1 MTSSDSAQPTD
12 ASKSPTLL
20 PLWDS
25 EQRQKALQQAPEGKL
40 FPVRGKVHKVLGPM
54 LEATGLDSS
63 IGHACRV
70 HCSSGHSIEAEMI
83 GFRGEFTLLMPV
95 GSTRG
100 IAPGDAITPMAATP
114 SIHVGQ
120 HLLGRVLDGMGKPMD
135 RQDTTAQA
143 SQPQALPESVAHP
156 LHGERLN
163 PFFRHIIDTP
173 MQLGIRA
180 MDACLPMGWG
190 QRMGLFAGAGV
201 GKSSLLGMLARNSDA
216 EINVIALIGERS
228 REVREFLDFALGS
241 EALKHSVVVVA
252 TSDMPPVLRL
262 RAANMATTIAEAFR
276 SKGKRVLLLM
286 DSLTRVAQAQRE
298 IGLMLG
304 EPPTSKGY
312 TPSCFSILA
321 ELLER
326 SGPGEGDSGDIS
338 AFYTVLVEGDDLQA
352 DPIADAAMAVLD
364 GHVILDR
371 NLADQGH
378 YPAISMLRSVSRL
391 DSQLSSDEAL
401 KAIRTLRQKIAMY
414 ERMEDMISVG
424 AYETGSNPELD
435 NIIALMPDIRRFL
448 QQPTDSFC
456 ARNESAQRLLELVR
470 RLAYEEQTHETQ
482 YLQNIGST
490 QPAGPQQG

>member
-1 MTSSDSAQPTD
+1 MMPNTHKP
-12 ASKSPTLL
+12 L
-20 PLWDS
+20 LWDAA
-25 EQRQKALQQAPEGKL
+25 QRQQLLQQHESNM

-54 LEATGLDSS
+54 LEATGLPSS
-63 IGHACRV
+63 IGHACKI
-70 HCSSGHSIEAEMI
+70 HCSTGHSIEAEMI
-83 GFRGEFTLLMPV
+83 GFRGDYSLLMPV

-100 IAPGDAITPMAATP
+100 IAPGDAITPLAATP
-114 SIHVGQ
+114 SIEVSE
-120 HLLGRVLDGMGKPMD
+120 HLLGRVLDGMGNPMD
-135 RQDTTAQA
+135 GQPL
-143 SQPQALPESVAHP
+143 QPQSFSSAKHRYA
-156 LHGERLN
+156 LHGKRLN

-173 MQLGIRA
+173 MNLGVRA

-216 EINVIALIGERS
+216 DINVIGLIGERS
-228 REVREFLDFALGS
+228 REVREFLDRALGS
-241 EALKHSVVVVA
+241 DALKNSVVVVA
-252 TSDMPPVLRL
+252 TSDMSPVLRL

-276 SKGKRVLLLM
+276 SEGKRVLLLM

-352 DPIADAAMAVLD
+352 DPVADASMAVLD

-371 NLADQGH
+371 NLAEQGH
-378 YPAISMLRSVSRL
+378 YPAISILKSVSRL
-391 DSQLSSDEAL
+391 DSQLSTPEAL
-401 KAIRTLRQKIAMY
+401 QAMRTLRQKLAIF
-414 ERMEDMISVG
+414 ERMEDMVSVG
-424 AYETGSNPELD
+424 AYEAGSNPELD
-435 NIIALMPDIRRFL
+435 NIIALMPDIRQFL
-448 QQPTDSFC
+448 QQQTHTIC
-456 ARNESAQRLLELVR
+456 ARENSAQRLLELVS
-470 RLAYEEQTHETQ
+470 RLVV
-482 YLQNIGST
+482 NS
-490 QPAGPQQG
+490 

>member
-1 MTSSDSAQPTD
+1 MMTRPAQAPLMPQ
-12 ASKSPTLL
+12 ASPV
-20 PLWDS
+20 LWHKA
-25 EQRQKALQQAPEGKL
+25 QRQKALQQHSTAL

-54 LEATGLDSS
+54 LEATGLTSS
-63 IGHACRV
+63 IGHACRM
-70 HCSSGHSIEAEMI
+70 HCSTGHSIEAEII
-83 GFRGEFTLLMPV
+83 GFRGDYTLLMPV

-100 IAPGDAITPMAATP
+100 IAPGDAITPLSATP
-114 SIHVGQ
+114 SIQVGD
-120 HLLGRVLDGMGKPMD
+120 HLLGRVLDGMGQPMD
-135 RQDTTAQA
+135 M
-143 SQPQALPESVAHP
+143 QPMDSNTLAPSYP
-156 LHGERLN
+156 LHGNRLN
-163 PFFRHIIDTP
+163 PFNRHIIDAP

-228 REVREFLDFALGS
+228 REVREFLDRALGA
-241 EALKHSVVVVA
+241 EALQHSVVIVA

-262 RAANMATTIAEAFR
+262 RAANMATTIAEGFR
-276 SKGKRVLLLM
+276 DKGKRILLLM

-326 SGPGEGDSGDIS
+326 SGPGEGEHGDIS

-364 GHVILDR
+364 GHVILER
-371 NLADQGH
+371 NLADRGH
-378 YPAISMLRSVSRL
+378 YPAISILRSVSRL
-391 DSQLSSDEAL
+391 DSQLSTPEVLQAM
-401 KAIRTLRQKIAMY
+401 RTLRQKIAVY
-414 ERMEDMISVG
+414 ERMEDMIAVG
-424 AYETGSNPELD
+424 AYERGSNPELD
-435 NIIALMPDIRRFL
+435 TIIVLMPDIQRFL
-448 QQPTDSFC
+448 QQATDSSC
-456 ARNESAQRLLELVR
+456 PKEESAQRLLELVR
-470 RLAYEEQTHETQ
+470 RLAYEEQAHETQ
-482 YLQNIGST
+482 HLQNIGPT
-490 QPAGPQQG
+490 

>member
-1 MTSSDSAQPTD
+1 MTSPKAR
-12 ASKSPTLL
+12 L
-20 PLWDS
+20 PLWHDG
-25 EQRQKALQQAPEGKL
+25 QRQQALQQHEKHI

-54 LEATGLDSS
+54 LEATGLNSS

-70 HCSSGHSIEAEMI
+70 HCSTGHSIEAEMI

-100 IAPGDAITPMAATP
+100 IAPGDAITPLAATP
-114 SIHVGQ
+114 SIHVGS
-120 HLLGRVLDGMGKPMD
+120 HLLGRVLDGMGNPMD
-135 RQDTTAQA
+135 RQESDSQTIHAQDTQA
-143 SQPQALPESVAHP
+143 HA

-228 REVREFLDFALGS
+228 REVREFLDLALGS
-241 EALKHSVVVVA
+241 EALQHSVVVVA

-276 SKGKRVLLLM
+276 SEGKRVLLLM

-391 DSQLSSDEAL
+391 DSQLSNDEAL

-424 AYETGSNPELD
+424 AYEAGSNPELD

-448 QQPTDSFC
+448 QQPTKSFC
-456 ARNESAQRLLELVR
+456 PRTESAQRLLELVR
-470 RLAYEEQTHETQ
+470 RLAYEEQAHETQ
-482 YLQNIGST
+482 HLQNIGST
-490 QPAGPQQG
+490 QRAGPQQG

>member
-1 MTSSDSAQPTD
+1 MTSPKA
-12 ASKSPTLL
+12 LL
-20 PLWDS
+20 PLWHDAL
-25 EQRQKALQQAPEGKL
+25 RQQALQQHEKHI

-54 LEATGLDSS
+54 LEATGLNSS

-70 HCSSGHSIEAEMI
+70 HCSTGHSIEAEMI

-100 IAPGDAITPMAATP
+100 IAPGDAITPLAATP
-114 SIHVGQ
+114 SIHVGS
-120 HLLGRVLDGMGKPMD
+120 HLLGRVLDGMGNPMD
-135 RQDTTAQA
+135 RQESDSQTIHAPDTQA
-143 SQPQALPESVAHP
+143 HA

-228 REVREFLDFALGS
+228 REVREFLDLALGS
-241 EALKHSVVVVA
+241 EALQHSVVVVA

-276 SKGKRVLLLM
+276 AEGKRVLLLM

-391 DSQLSSDEAL
+391 DSQLSNDEAL

-424 AYETGSNPELD
+424 AYEAGSNPELD

-448 QQPTDSFC
+448 QQPTNSFC
-456 ARNESAQRLLELVR
+456 PRSESAQRLLELVR
-470 RLAYEEQTHETQ
+470 RLAYEEQAHETQ
-482 YLQNIGST
+482 HLQNIGST
-490 QPAGPQQG
+490 QRAGPQQG

>member
-1 MTSSDSAQPTD
+1 MTSPKA
-12 ASKSPTLL
+12 LL
-20 PLWDS
+20 PLWHDAL
-25 EQRQKALQQAPEGKL
+25 RQQALQQHEKHI

-54 LEATGLDSS
+54 LEATGLNSS

-70 HCSSGHSIEAEMI
+70 HCSTGHSIEAEMI

-100 IAPGDAITPMAATP
+100 IAPGDAITPLAATP
-114 SIHVGQ
+114 SIHVGS
-120 HLLGRVLDGMGKPMD
+120 HLLGRVLDGMGNPMD
-135 RQDTTAQA
+135 RQESDSQTIHAPDTQA
-143 SQPQALPESVAHP
+143 HA

-228 REVREFLDFALGS
+228 REVREFLDLALGS
-241 EALKHSVVVVA
+241 EALQHSVVVVA

-276 SKGKRVLLLM
+276 SEGKRVLLLM

-391 DSQLSSDEAL
+391 DSQLSNDEAL

-424 AYETGSNPELD
+424 AYEAGSNPELD

-448 QQPTDSFC
+448 QQPTNSFC
-456 ARNESAQRLLELVR
+456 PRSESAQRLLELVR
-470 RLAYEEQTHETQ
+470 RLAYEEQAHETQ
-482 YLQNIGST
+482 HLQNIGST
-490 QPAGPQQG
+490 QRAGPQQG

>member
-1 MTSSDSAQPTD
+1 MMQSQLNS
-12 ASKSPTLL
+12 
-20 PLWDS
+20 PLWHTTP
-25 EQRQKALQQAPEGKL
+25 RQQALRQQYAPNI
-40 FPVRGKVHKVLGPM
+40 FPIRGKVHKVLGPM
-54 LEATGLDSS
+54 LEATGLSSS
-63 IGHACRV
+63 IGHACQL
-70 HCSSGHSIEAEMI
+70 HCSTGHSIEAEII

-100 IAPGDAITPMAATP
+100 IAPGDAITPLATSP
-114 SIHVGQ
+114 SIHVGK

-135 RQDTTAQA
+135 GEVMPQNIDSS
-143 SQPQALPESVAHP
+143 SQAHP
-156 LHGERLN
+156 LHGKRLN

-173 MQLGIRA
+173 MQLGIRPI
-180 MDACLPMGWG
+180 DACLPMGWG

-216 EINVIALIGERS
+216 EINVIALVGERS
-228 REVREFLDFALGS
+228 REVREFLDMALGA

-252 TSDMPPVLRL
+252 TSDMSPVLRL
-262 RAANMATTIAEAFR
+262 RAAHTATTIAEAFR
-276 SKGKRVLLLM
+276 AEGKRVLLLM

-321 ELLER
+321 DLLER

-352 DPIADAAMAVLD
+352 DPVADAAMSVLD
-364 GHVILDR
+364 GHIILDR
-371 NLADQGH
+371 NLAEQGH

-391 DSQLSSDEAL
+391 DTQLVSAEVL
-401 KAIRTLRQKIAMY
+401 QAIRTLRQKIAMY

-424 AYETGSNPELD
+424 AYEAGSNPELD
-435 NIIALMPDIRRFL
+435 TIIALMPDIRNFL
-448 QQPTDSFC
+448 QQQTHAFC
-456 ARNESAQRLLELVR
+456 NKDESAQRLLELVS
-470 RLAYEEQTHETQ
+470 RLLVTHSMNNDSNKQPFEETAHETQ
-482 YLQNIGST
+482 HIQNIGT
-490 QPAGPQQG
+490 T

>member
-1 MTSSDSAQPTD
+1 MTMP
-12 ASKSPTLL
+12 SKLKKNV
-20 PLWDS
+20 LWDKT
-25 EQRQKALQQAPEGKL
+25 QRQQILQQHDSNL

-54 LEATGLDSS
+54 LEATGLSSS
-63 IGHACRV
+63 IGHACKV
-70 HCSSGHSIEAEMI
+70 HCSTGHSIEAEMI
-83 GFRGEFTLLMPV
+83 GFRGDYTLLMPV

-100 IAPGDAITPMAATP
+100 IAPGDAITPLAATP
-114 SIHVGQ
+114 SIEVGE
-120 HLLGRVLDGMGKPMD
+120 HLLGRVLDGLGIPMD
-135 RQDTTAQA
+135 EQVLQPKAFSSGVQA
-143 SQPQALPESVAHP
+143 HA
-156 LHGERLN
+156 LHGKRLN

-173 MQLGIRA
+173 MNLGIRA

-228 REVREFLDFALGS
+228 REVREFLDLALGA

-276 SKGKRVLLLM
+276 SEGKRVLLLM

-312 TPSCFSILA
+312 TPSCFSIIA

-326 SGPGEGDSGDIS
+326 SGPGEGNSGDIS

-352 DPIADAAMAVLD
+352 DPVADSAMSVLD

-371 NLADQGH
+371 KLAEQGH
-378 YPAISMLRSVSRL
+378 YPAINILKSVSRL
-391 DSQLSSDEAL
+391 DAQLSTADTLQAM
-401 KAIRTLRQKIAMY
+401 RTLRQKLAIF
-414 ERMEDMISVG
+414 ERMEDMIAVG
-424 AYETGSNPELD
+424 AYEAGSNPELD
-435 NIIALMPDIRRFL
+435 NIIALMPDIRLFL
-448 QQPTDSFC
+448 QQQTNTSSPRES
-456 ARNESAQRLLELVR
+456 SAQRLLELVS
-470 RLAYEEQTHETQ
+470 RLVVNRPSYEENAHETQ
-482 YLQNIGST
+482 HVQNIG
-490 QPAGPQQG
+490 PAQ

>member
-1 MTSSDSAQPTD
+1 M
-12 ASKSPTLL
+12 SKPDLLPDPLPNPLL
-20 PLWDS
+20 PLWNKT
-25 EQRQKALQQAPEGKL
+25 ERQQALQHHDKHI

-54 LEATGLDSS
+54 LEATGLNSS

-70 HCSSGHSIEAEMI
+70 HCSTGHSIEAEMI

-100 IAPGDAITPMAATP
+100 IAPGDAITPLAATP
-114 SIHVGQ
+114 SIHVGE
-120 HLLGRVLDGMGKPMD
+120 HLLGRVLDGMGHPMD
-135 RQDTTAQA
+135 RQENDTQTIH
-143 SQPQALPESVAHP
+143 PQGTKAHA

-252 TSDMPPVLRL
+252 TSDVPPVLRL

-276 SKGKRVLLLM
+276 SEGKRVLLLM

-391 DSQLSSDEAL
+391 DSQLSTDEAL
-401 KAIRTLRQKIAMY
+401 RAIRTLRQKIAMY

-424 AYETGSNPELD
+424 AYEAGSNPELD

-448 QQPTDSFC
+448 QQATNSSC
-456 ARNESAQRLLELVR
+456 SRAESAQRLLELVR
-470 RLAYEEQTHETQ
+470 RLAYEEQAHETQ
-482 YLQNIGST
+482 HLQNIGST
-490 QPAGPQQG
+490 

>member
-1 MTSSDSAQPTD
+1 MPHTPKPSLWSAT
-12 ASKSPTLL
+12 
-20 PLWDS
+20 
-25 EQRQKALQQAPEGKL
+25 ERQQVLQQPNDNNI
-40 FPVRGKVHKVLGPM
+40 FPIRGKVHKVLGPM
-54 LEATGLDSS
+54 LEATGLASS
-63 IGHACRV
+63 IGHACIV
-70 HCSSGHSIEAEMI
+70 HCSTGHTIEAEMI
-83 GFRGEFTLLMPV
+83 GFRGDYTLLMPV

-100 IAPGDAITPMAATP
+100 IAPGDAITPLAETP
-114 SIHVGQ
+114 SILAGD
-120 HLLGRVLDGMGKPMD
+120 HLLGRVLDGMGNPMD
-135 RQDTTAQA
+135 G
-143 SQPQALPESVAHP
+143 QPIHRKSFSSSGHKHP
-156 LHGERLN
+156 LHGKRLN

-201 GKSSLLGMLARNSDA
+201 GKSSLLGMLARNSNA

-228 REVREFLDFALGS
+228 REVREFLDLSLGA

-252 TSDMPPVLRL
+252 TSDMSPVLRL

-276 SKGKRVLLLM
+276 SEGKRVQLLM

-352 DPIADAAMAVLD
+352 DPVADAAMAVLD

-371 NLADQGH
+371 HLAEQGH
-378 YPAISMLRSVSRL
+378 YPAINILKSVSRL
-391 DSQLSSDEAL
+391 DSQLASPDAL
-401 KAIRTLRQKIAMY
+401 KAMRTLRQKLAIY

-435 NIIALMPDIRRFL
+435 NIITLMPDIRHFL
-448 QQPTDSFC
+448 QQQTSSFC
-456 ARNESAQRLLELVR
+456 SRDESAQRLLELIS
-470 RLAYEEQTHETQ
+470 RLSVNVNKQ
-482 YLQNIGST
+482 ST
-490 QPAGPQQG
+490 Y

>member
-1 MTSSDSAQPTD
+1 LN
-12 ASKSPTLL
+12 PTLCN
-20 PLWDS
+20 PILWDTT
-25 EQRQKALQQAPEGKL
+25 QRRQTLQQSHDCGV
-40 FPVRGKVHKVLGPM
+40 FPLRGKVHKVLGAM
-54 LEATGLDSS
+54 LEATGLASS
-63 IGHACRV
+63 IGHACQI
-70 HCSSGHSIEAEMI
+70 HCSNGDSIEAEMI
-83 GFRGEFTLLMPV
+83 GFRGDYSLLMPV

-100 IAPGDAITPMAATP
+100 IAPGDAITPLASTP
-114 SIHVGQ
+114 SIRVGP
-120 HLLGRVLDGMGKPMD
+120 HLLGRVIDGMGDFID
-135 RQDTTAQA
+135 RADGVNGTDTTPAQA
-143 SQPQALPESVAHP
+143 TLISTTQLHA
-156 LHGERLN
+156 LHGKRLN
-163 PFFRHIIDTP
+163 PFFRHLIDTP

-216 EINVIALIGERS
+216 EINVIALVGERS
-228 REVREFLDFALGS
+228 REVREFLDLALGS
-241 EALKHSVVVVA
+241 EALQHSVVVVA

-276 SKGKRVLLLM
+276 AEGKRVLLLM

-321 ELLER
+321 NLLER

-352 DPIADAAMAVLD
+352 DPVADAAMAILD

-371 NLADQGH
+371 NLAEQGH
-378 YPAISMLRSVSRL
+378 YPAISILKSVSRL
-391 DSQLSSDEAL
+391 DAQLSTPEILQAM
-401 KAIRTLRQKIAMY
+401 RTLRQKLAIF

-424 AYETGSNPELD
+424 AYEAGSNPELD
-435 NIIALMPDIRRFL
+435 SIIALMPEIKLFL
-448 QQPTDSFC
+448 QQSTQSFC
-456 ARNESAQRLLELVR
+456 DREESAQRLLKLISKLAANER
-470 RLAYEEQTHETQ
+470 TASERGIGERLAGKAITGE
-482 YLQNIGST
+482 
-490 QPAGPQQG
+490 

>member
-1 MTSSDSAQPTD
+1 MP
-12 ASKSPTLL
+12 KPLKPLL
-20 PLWDS
+20 WNAT
-25 EQRQKALQQAPEGKL
+25 QRQYSLLQQYDPNI

-54 LEATGLDSS
+54 LEATGLSSS
-63 IGHACRV
+63 IGHACQI
-70 HCSSGHSIEAEMI
+70 HCSTGHSIEAEMI

-100 IAPGDAITPMAATP
+100 IAPGDAITPLATTP
-114 SIHVGQ
+114 SIQVGK
-120 HLLGRVLDGMGKPMD
+120 HLLGRVLDGLGNPMD
-135 RQDTTAQA
+135 GQGIAQNIA
-143 SQPQALPESVAHP
+143 SNTQTHE
-156 LHGERLN
+156 LHGKRLN

-173 MQLGIRA
+173 MQLGIRP

-216 EINVIALIGERS
+216 EINVIALVGERS
-228 REVREFLDFALGS
+228 REVREFLDMALGP

-252 TSDMPPVLRL
+252 TSDMSPVLRL
-262 RAANMATTIAEAFR
+262 RAAHMATTIAEAFR
-276 SKGKRVLLLM
+276 SEGKRVLLLM

-321 ELLER
+321 DLLER

-352 DPIADAAMAVLD
+352 DPIADAAMSVLD

-371 NLADQGH
+371 NLAEQGH
-378 YPAISMLRSVSRL
+378 YPAISILRSVSRL
-391 DSQLSSDEAL
+391 DTQLVSAEAL
-401 KAIRTLRQKIAMY
+401 QAMRTLRQKIAIF

-424 AYETGSNPELD
+424 AYEAGSNPELD
-435 NIIALMPDIRRFL
+435 NIIALMPKIRSFL
-448 QQPTDSFC
+448 QQQTHAFC
-456 ARNESAQRLLELVR
+456 NSDESAQRLLELVSSLLVNPSINNQVTNNNR
-470 RLAYEEQTHETQ
+470 TLEENRHETQ
-482 YLQNIGST
+482 HIQN
-490 QPAGPQQG
+490 AGAT

>member
-1 MTSSDSAQPTD
+1 MHQP
-12 ASKSPTLL
+12 PTKM
-20 PLWDS
+20 PNSHKPFLWDAA
-25 EQRQKALQQAPEGKL
+25 QRQQLLQQHHEHNA

-54 LEATGLDSS
+54 LEATGLPSS
-63 IGHACRV
+63 IGHACKI
-70 HCSSGHSIEAEMI
+70 HCSTGHSIEAEMI
-83 GFRGEFTLLMPV
+83 GFRGDYSLLMPV

-100 IAPGDAITPMAATP
+100 IAPGDAITPLATTP
-114 SIHVGQ
+114 SIEVSE
-120 HLLGRVLDGMGKPMD
+120 HLLGRVLDGMGNPMD
-135 RQDTTAQA
+135 N
-143 SQPQALPESVAHP
+143 LPLQSNTFLSSKHTYA
-156 LHGERLN
+156 LHGKRLN

-173 MQLGIRA
+173 MNLGVRA

-190 QRMGLFAGAGV
+190 QRLGLFAGAGV

-216 EINVIALIGERS
+216 DINVIALVGERS
-228 REVREFLDFALGS
+228 REVREFLDLALGA
-241 EALKHSVVVVA
+241 EALQHSVVIVA

-276 SKGKRVLLLM
+276 SDGKRVLLLM

-352 DPIADAAMAVLD
+352 DPIADASMAVLD

-371 NLADQGH
+371 NLSEQGH
-378 YPAISMLRSVSRL
+378 YPAISILKSVSRL
-391 DSQLSSDEAL
+391 DAQLSTPEAL
-401 KAIRTLRQKIAMY
+401 QAMRTLRQKLAIY

-435 NIIALMPDIRRFL
+435 NIITLLPDIRQFL
-448 QQPTDSFC
+448 QQQTHSVC
-456 ARNESAQRLLELVR
+456 TRENSAQRLLELVS
-470 RLAYEEQTHETQ
+470 RLVVH
-482 YLQNIGST
+482 S
-490 QPAGPQQG
+490 

>member
-1 MTSSDSAQPTD
+1 MMPNSHKP
-12 ASKSPTLL
+12 L
-20 PLWDS
+20 LWDTAL
-25 EQRQKALQQAPEGKL
+25 RQQVLQQHESNM

-54 LEATGLDSS
+54 LEATGLPSS
-63 IGHACRV
+63 IGHACKI
-70 HCSSGHSIEAEMI
+70 HCSTGHSIEAEMI
-83 GFRGEFTLLMPV
+83 GFRGDYSLLMPV

-100 IAPGDAITPMAATP
+100 IAPGDAITPLAATP
-114 SIHVGQ
+114 SIEVSE

-135 RQDTTAQA
+135 E
-143 SQPQALPESVAHP
+143 QPLQPNAFSSAKHRYA
-156 LHGERLN
+156 LHGKRLN

-173 MQLGIRA
+173 MNLGVRA

-216 EINVIALIGERS
+216 DINVIGLVGERS
-228 REVREFLDFALGS
+228 REVREFLDLALGP
-241 EALKHSVVVVA
+241 EALKNSVVVVA
-252 TSDMPPVLRL
+252 TSDMSPVLRL

-276 SKGKRVLLLM
+276 LEGKRVLLLM
-286 DSLTRVAQAQRE
+286 DSLTRVVQAQRE

-352 DPIADAAMAVLD
+352 DPVADAAMAVLD

-371 NLADQGH
+371 NLSEQGH
-378 YPAISMLRSVSRL
+378 YPAISILKSVSRL
-391 DSQLSSDEAL
+391 DAQLTTPEAL
-401 KAIRTLRQKIAMY
+401 QAMRTLRQKLAIY

-424 AYETGSNPELD
+424 AYEAGSNPELD
-435 NIIALMPDIRRFL
+435 NIIALMPDIRQFL
-448 QQPTDSFC
+448 QQQTNSFC
-456 ARNESAQRLLELVR
+456 ARENSAQRLLELVS
-470 RLAYEEQTHETQ
+470 RLVV
-482 YLQNIGST
+482 NS
-490 QPAGPQQG
+490 

>member
-1 MTSSDSAQPTD
+1 MPGNPKPS
-12 ASKSPTLL
+12 
-20 PLWDS
+20 LWDAA
-25 EQRQKALQQAPEGKL
+25 QRHQVLQQRHESNM

-54 LEATGLDSS
+54 LEATGLPSS
-63 IGHACRV
+63 IGHACKV
-70 HCSSGHSIEAEMI
+70 HCSTGHSIEAEMI
-83 GFRGEFTLLMPV
+83 GFRGDYSLLMPV

-100 IAPGDAITPMAATP
+100 IAPGDAITPLAANP
-114 SIHVGQ
+114 SIEVSE

-135 RQDTTAQA
+135 D
-143 SQPQALPESVAHP
+143 QPLQSKAFLSAEHTYP
-156 LHGERLN
+156 LHGKRLN

-173 MQLGIRA
+173 MNLGIRA

-216 EINVIALIGERS
+216 DINVIGLIGERG
-228 REVREFLDFALGS
+228 REVREFLDLALGP
-241 EALKHSVVVVA
+241 EALKNSVVVVA
-252 TSDMPPVLRL
+252 TSDTPPVLRL
-262 RAANMATTIAEAFR
+262 RAANMATTIAEYFR
-276 SKGKRVLLLM
+276 AEGKRVLLLM

-352 DPIADAAMAVLD
+352 DPVADAAMAVLD

-371 NLADQGH
+371 KLSEQGH
-378 YPAISMLRSVSRL
+378 YPAISILKSVSRL
-391 DSQLSSDEAL
+391 DAQLTTPEAL
-401 KAIRTLRQKIAMY
+401 QAMRTLRQKLAIY

-424 AYETGSNPELD
+424 AYEAGSNPELD
-435 NIIALMPDIRRFL
+435 NIIALMPDIRLFL
-448 QQPTDSFC
+448 QQQTHSLC
-456 ARNESAQRLLELVR
+456 ARENSAQRLLELVS
-470 RLAYEEQTHETQ
+470 RLVV
-482 YLQNIGST
+482 NS
-490 QPAGPQQG
+490 